1 MNTGDQT
8 GTVLI
13 IGANPAGLLLAAQLL
28 RFGIHPV
35 VIDHKSSSSKI
46 SPSILLQP
54 RTFEI
59 FNQLGLVNELLHAGL
74 ECDGLTI
81 QIESE
86 VINYIS
92 YAQWIAESGSSSL
105 LNIEQRKIEEVLI
118 NYLAVKA
125 CPIYWNSELISFN
138 QDSNTVSI
146 ELNKDG
152 DVSNRIFK
160 WLVVAEKEQ
169 FNVKG
174 NLNISYVNWSTNR
187 SIYQLVL
194 RTDELHNR
202 NQHLFLKGNSFAFA
216 TPINDSGSYDFV
228 GSLPKGT
235 SLEIDFDNIK
245 QHLDKAIGFSIPV
258 KSDEWHK
265 TTILQSYLANECYK
279 QRCLLIG
286 NAVFRQSGFMGSDI
300 NSGMQDAYNIGWKL
314 ANICL
319 GKQEE
324 SLLNSYQEERK
335 SINDSRFKK
344 NSWLFKLFKGSLIL
358 PYNTRKY
365 SIKKILEK
373 SDWYDVDSN
382 YQKSNLSVHHSRGRK
397 IKAGDK
403 LPFINIYDEKKQE
416 ETDLFQWCKRPGFVL
431 LVLGNLSNNSL
442 FILAQWMKQKYT
454 SYMHLFY
461 LPYSPKNQPVFDAFE
476 INQDQNK
483 MILIR
488 PDMYIAYIHDVVNA
502 NLIDTYMIEVM
513 KWKF

>member
-8 GTVLI
+8 DEILI

-35 VIDHKSSSSKI
+35 IIDRKSSSSKI

-59 FNQLGLVNELLHAGL
+59 FNQLGLANELLHAGL

-81 QIESE
+81 QLENK

-92 YAQWIAESGSSSL
+92 YAQWSSESGSSSL

-125 CPIYWNSELISFN
+125 CPIYWNSELVSFN
-138 QDSNTVSI
+138 QDSNIVRI
-146 ELNKDG
+146 GLNKDG
-152 DVSNRIFK
+152 EVTNRVYK
-160 WLVVAEKEQ
+160 WLIVAEKEQ
-169 FNVKG
+169 FDVKE
-174 NLNISYVNWSTNR
+174 NLGISYNHWSTNR

-202 NQHLFLKGNSFAFA
+202 NQHLFLKGNNFAFA
-216 TPINDSGSYDFV
+216 TPVNDSGSYDFV
-228 GSLPKGT
+228 GSLPKKS
-235 SLEIDFDNIK
+235 SLAVKFSNIK
-245 QHLDKAIGFSIPV
+245 EHLDKTMDFSIPV

-265 TTILQSYLANECYK
+265 TAVLQFYLANECYK

-286 NAVFRQSGFMGSDI
+286 NAVFQSGFVGSEI
-300 NSGMQDAYNIGWKL
+300 NNGMQDAYNIGWKL

-324 SLLNSYQEERK
+324 ALLNSYQEERK
-335 SINDSRFKK
+335 SINDARFKK
-344 NSWLFKLFKGSLIL
+344 TNWLYKLFKGTSVL

-397 IKAGDK
+397 IKAGDR
-403 LPFINIYDEKKQE
+403 LPFINVYDEKKQE
-416 ETDLFQWCKRPGFVL
+416 DTDLYQWCKRPGFVL

-454 SYMHLFY
+454 RYMHLFY
-461 LPYSPKNQPVFDAFE
+461 LPYSTKNQPVFDAFE
-476 INQDQNK
+476 VNQDQNK
-483 MILIR
+483 MILVR
-488 PDMYIAYIHDVVNA
+488 PDMYIAYMHDVVNA
-502 NLIDTYMIEVM
+502 NLIDTYMIGVM